1 MSQISF
7 QSYREMLNEQASQN
21 LSQSNL
27 YEKPKQNPNEKVLA
41 LVQAINEE
49 MAKTSLK
56 SN

>member
-27 YEKPKQNPNEKVLA
+27 YEKPKQNPNEKALA

-49 MAKTSLK
+49 MGKTSLK

>member
-21 LSQSNL
+21 LSQSNF
-27 YEKPKQNPNEKVLA
+27 YEKPKQNPNEKALA

-56 SN
+56 SS